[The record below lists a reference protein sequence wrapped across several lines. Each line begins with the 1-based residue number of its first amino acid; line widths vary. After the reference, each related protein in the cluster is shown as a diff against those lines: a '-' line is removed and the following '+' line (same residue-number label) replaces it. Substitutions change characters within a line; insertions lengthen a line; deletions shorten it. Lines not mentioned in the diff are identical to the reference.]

1 LLSPTNKSQLREKKD
16 TLEVSEKLSDVRDRI
31 ERLRAQIQWM
41 THDIEMSV
49 VTIALA
55 QESEAQ
61 MFGIPWRPLYN
72 AKVSVH
78 GLLEGLGVWLNSVV
92 AILINLPL
100 IALWMLTVGVIL
112 WVVWQI
118 GRAVWLRFLKP
129 RLAPRAQ

>member
-1 LLSPTNKSQLREKKD
+1 M
-16 TLEVSEKLSDVRDRI
+16 SEKLSDVRDRI